1 MDGPGGPKASPGPP
15 RNSYGPG
22 RSDATRL
29 EFGRTGLKISLFNC
43 KPPGGTTAAPPFG
56 AWRFGEVFLALGIL
70 GVCGVLGINVCS
82 GNPNAKKR
90 VKVPRRKE
98 QKTH

>member
-1 MDGPGGPKASPGPP
+1 M
-15 RNSYGPG
+15 G
-22 RSDATRL
+22 RRIVIA
-29 EFGRTGLKISLFNC
+29 I
-43 KPPGGTTAAPPFG
+43 PQGGTTAAPPFG

-90 VKVPRRKE
+90 VKVLRRKE